1 MGWIGQR
8 RQPKRLHKGIFMN
21 WLKSLWL
28 KVKLPKGRI
37 SQSTIL
43 IPMKEQ
49 VVEVVVKEKR
59 KRKVKEKSDE
69 STNNK

>member
-1 MGWIGQR
+1 
-8 RQPKRLHKGIFMN
+8 MN

>member
-1 MGWIGQR
+1 MT
-8 RQPKRLHKGIFMN
+8 

-37 SQSTIL
+37 PQTHVL

-59 KRKVKEKSDE
+59 TRKKKVTKDE
-69 STNNK
+69 TTVNK